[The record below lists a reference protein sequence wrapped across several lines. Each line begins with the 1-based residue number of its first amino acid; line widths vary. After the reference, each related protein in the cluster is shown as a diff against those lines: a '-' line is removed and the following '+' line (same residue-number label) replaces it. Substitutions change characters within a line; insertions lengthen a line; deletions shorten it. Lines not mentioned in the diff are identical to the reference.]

1 MSNNYSNLSDGM
13 LYLQFEESAWRKRGE
28 DERLALLQE
37 LENRTARE
45 EGRKPMTI
53 CRIPAEEDRAG
64 LMGYYRDGTNCLFIT
79 GRFLRP
85 QKLNLNDYNAA
96 AAIDTVLH
104 EGRHAF
110 QHHVMRQESTGTP
123 RKTTLSWFLN
133 TFSYF
138 SYKQGDPEANA
149 ALYLYQPLEL
159 DARRFARQRLRRI
172 NNAIR
177 NFSGSADASFLRYL
191 DKNKME
197 ERAYAALALRT
208 LSPELMDRLDA
219 SARQRFREANPQLG
233 IDLSGVS
240 LFAEA
245 RKLIENVDRMI
256 DDPDAFG
263 DDGRRLDSFHTG
275 DELDSFARRLLDK
288 SGISPPKPDRPDA
301 WSVKPT
307 KRGRG
312 F

>member
-28 DERLALLQE
+28 DERLSLLQE

-45 EGRKPMTI
+45 EGRRPMTI
-53 CRIPAEEDRAG
+53 CRIPENEERAG
-64 LMGYYRDGTNCLFIT
+64 LMGYYRDGTNSLFIT
-79 GRFLRP
+79 GKFLRP
-85 QKLNLNDYNAA
+85 QRLNLNDYNAA

-110 QHHVMRQESTGTP
+110 QHHVMREESTKTP
-123 RKTTLSWFLN
+123 QKNTLAWIMN

-138 SYKQGDPEANA
+138 SYGQGDPEANA

-159 DARRFARQRLRRI
+159 DARRFARQRMRRI

-177 NFSGSADASFLRYL
+177 SFSGSPDSSFTRYL
-191 DKNKME
+191 QKDKMY
-197 ERAYAALALRT
+197 ERVYAAIALRT
-208 LSPELMDRLDA
+208 LTPEVMDRLDA
-219 SARQRFREANPQLG
+219 EARRRFKEANPKVD
-233 IDLSGVS
+233 IDLSRIS
-240 LFAEA
+240 IFSEA
-245 RKLIENVDRMI
+245 RKLIENVDRLI

-263 DDGRRLDSFHTG
+263 GDSRFDSFRSGDSLDS
-275 DELDSFARRLLDK
+275 LARKLLDK
-288 SGISPPKPDRPDA
+288 SGVAPPKPDRPDA
-301 WSVKPT
+301 WSVRPT
-307 KRGRG
+307 GRGRG